1 MVSSALLVSLPPPNR
16 FVANDWNPTKR
27 PSGLMWGKML
37 VPSPSAPS
45 VATDTRTVEGVQPGV
60 PWQVSRTKMSV
71 SELKSPATRLPAKE
85 WKVTKRPSALMAW
98 PLKPTPLPKSPSVP
112 SLATDTRAVA
122 GVQPPTPKQGSRT
135 NTSKAPFVSLPAP
148 TKLSALDAKV
158 TKRPSALM
166 DGSLPARLASVPSVA
181 TDTRVVEGV
190 QGPLAPKQVSRT
202 KTSATPLMSLLTRLL
217 AAEAKTTR
225 RPSALSPTRLL
236 TPLPSLP
243 SSASDT
249 RVVEG
254 EHPVGTPAQVSRTK
268 ASKAPLVSLPT
279 RLLAS
284 DRKATVRPSVP
295 MAGNRLSRLPTV
307 PSVARETIFVEV
319 VQPDPAPRQVSRT

>member
-16 FVANDWNPTKR
+16 FVANDWKTTKR
-27 PSGLMWGKML
+27 PSVLMWGKML

-60 PWQVSRTKMSV
+60 PWQESRTKMSV

-85 WKVTKRPSALMAW
+85 WKA
-98 PLKPTPLPKSPSVP
+98 
-112 SLATDTRAVA
+112 
-122 GVQPPTPKQGSRT
+122 
-135 NTSKAPFVSLPAP
+135 
-148 TKLSALDAKV
+148 

-268 ASKAPLVSLPT
+268 ASKAPLV
-279 RLLAS
+279 
-284 DRKATVRPSVP
+284 
-295 MAGNRLSRLPTV
+295 
-307 PSVARETIFVEV
+307 
-319 VQPDPAPRQVSRT
+319 